1 MSLLGNRY
9 LKEGPGLYPEDMN
22 KGPAARFFGVFGR
35 KFWKIVTLNFM
46 YVVFSLPIL
55 ALSFLLAPTLMRF
68 LIPGLTLD
76 ALREY
81 FSRPEFVNSL
91 AEGIT
96 PEAFAQTTLLF
107 LYSLFALFQT
117 AMAMFVLGPVHAG
130 MTYVLRNY
138 SREEHAFVWSDFW
151 EHAKKNIGQSMVSC
165 LISMVG
171 SIALVVSFGYY
182 RATIGND
189 IFRLFVMGFLLLIF
203 TVFAVMHMYIYPMM
217 VTFKLPIKN
226 IYKNAFLFFTLRLFP
241 NLGLFFLSVLLNLVI
256 PLLLIFFLQL
266 LGFYLVV
273 LYYLL
278 IGFGLQL
285 LLTNFYVYQQL
296 DRFMIQRLEE
306 DGATPQP
313 ETEETKE
320 IGDGA
325 E

>member
-1 MSLLGNRY
+1 MSFFSNRY
-9 LKEGPGLYPEDMN
+9 LREGPGLYPEDLD
-22 KGPAARFFGVFGR
+22 KGPAARFFGILGR
-35 KFWKIVTLNFM
+35 KFWKIITLNIM

-55 ALSFLLAPTLMRF
+55 ALSFFLAPTLLRF
-68 LIPGLTLD
+68 LIPGLTLE
-76 ALREY
+76 ALKEY
-81 FSRPEFVNSL
+81 FSQPEFVNSL

-96 PEAFAQTTLLF
+96 PEAFAQTTLMF

-117 AMAMFVLGPVHAG
+117 AMAMFVLGPIHAG

-151 EHAKKNIGQSMVSC
+151 EHAKKNIGQSLASC
-165 LISMVG
+165 LISIVG
-171 SIALVVSFGYY
+171 SIALVVSLGYY
-182 RATIGND
+182 RAMIEND
-189 IFRLFVMGFLLLIF
+189 FFRLFVIGFLLLIF

-217 VTFKLPIKN
+217 VTFKLPLKN

-241 NLGLFFLSVLLNLVI
+241 NLGLFILSLLLNLVI

-273 LYYLL
+273 VYYLL

-306 DGATPQP
+306 DGATQQVKAN
-313 ETEETKE
+313 EIKE
-320 IGDGA
+320 IGDG
-325 E
+325 EE

>member
-22 KGPAARFFGVFGR
+22 KGPAARFFGVLGR

-151 EHAKKNIGQSMVSC
+151 EHAKKNIGQSLVSC
-165 LISMVG
+165 LISIVG

-306 DGATPQP
+306 DGATPQ
-313 ETEETKE
+313 TEIEEAKE